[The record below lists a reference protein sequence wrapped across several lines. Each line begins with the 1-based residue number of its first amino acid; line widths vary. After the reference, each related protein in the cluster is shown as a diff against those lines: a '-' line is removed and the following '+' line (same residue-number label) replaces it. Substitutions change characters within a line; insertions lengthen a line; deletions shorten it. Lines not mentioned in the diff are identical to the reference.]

1 MGTINGRVIYSPK
14 GKAGEYAE
22 NAANFYVGC
31 SNGCTYCYLRKGRG
45 AKVLGGNTPE
55 LKKTLREY
63 PYALD
68 IFTNELLKHKDELQ
82 KNGVILFVYDR
93 PVIAGNAKIDPPSNR
108 RLSTPRRPG

>member
-1 MGTINGRVIYSPK
+1 MEAINGRVIYSPK

-55 LKKTLREY
+55 LKKALREY

-68 IFTNELLKHKDELQ
+68 IFTN
-82 KNGVILFVYDR
+82 
-93 PVIAGNAKIDPPSNR
+93 
-108 RLSTPRRPG
+108 

>member
-1 MGTINGRVIYSPK
+1 MGAINGRVIYSPK

-55 LKKTLREY
+55 LKKALREY

-68 IFTNELLKHKDELQ
+68 IFTNELLKHKDGRRCCRYHLRANP
-82 KNGVILFVYDR
+82 KR
-93 PVIAGNAKIDPPSNR
+93 PANWIYQLPGTER
-108 RLSTPRRPG
+108 RKRKRTR

>member
-1 MGTINGRVIYSPK
+1 MGAINGRVIYSPK

-22 NAANFYVGC
+22 NAANFFVGC

-45 AKVLGGNTPE
+45 AKVLGGSRPE

-68 IFTNELLKHKDELQ
+68 IFKTNCWRIRRNCRKRGYSFRSRPTRCCRKR
-82 KNGVILFVYDR
+82 NG
-93 PVIAGNAKIDPPSNR
+93 
-108 RLSTPRRPG
+108 